1 MDVMQRCWFMDFKIR
16 MIMKKKELILK
27 RPQDFKLHK
36 TSDPKVLLFKYLV
49 KPLYR
54 TWMEDYTD
62 EDTGEVVSIERSEL
76 VAGVGQ
82 IGQNELQ
89 QITFALQA
97 GDIKEVEYCCHDLG
111 DVQILEAGRTFL
123 VEYLVNFDERK
134 RCLVFAKGIGQA
146 MQIIA
151 DYNSVNCGSFERME
165 FVSIKSVVAVFIP
178 DNDKCIPA
186 DEQEGFDKLKDYYKV
201 NVKFISFDEEYSR
214 DYIIT
219 ADEVGKAKSR
229 VERYIKNNFAKEN
242 EEPHFNVRKA
252 MPFEVDYVVPV
263 EYCKMYWGDKK

>member
-1 MDVMQRCWFMDFKIR
+1 
-16 MIMKKKELILK
+16 MKKKELILK

-49 KPLYR
+49 KPLRR
-54 TWMEDYTD
+54 TWNEDFTD

-76 VAGVGQ
+76 VADVGQ
-82 IGQNELQ
+82 IGQDELQ

-111 DVQILEAGRTFL
+111 RVEIAEAGRTFL

-134 RCLVFAKGIGQA
+134 RCLVFAKGIGQS

-151 DYNSVNCGSFERME
+151 DYNSVNFCSRTRIE
-165 FVSIKSVVAVFIP
+165 FVSIKAVVAVFIP
-178 DNDKCIPA
+178 DNDKCIPE

-201 NVKFISFDEEYSR
+201 NVKFVTFESEYSK

-229 VERYIKNNFAKEN
+229 VERYIKNNFAEAI

-263 EYCKMYWGDKK
+263 EYCKMYWRDKEEKD

>member
-1 MDVMQRCWFMDFKIR
+1 
-16 MIMKKKELILK
+16 MKKKELILK
-27 RPQDFKLHK
+27 RPQDFKMHK
-36 TSDPKVLLFKYLV
+36 TSDPKVLLYKYLV
-49 KPLYR
+49 KPLHR
-54 TWMEDYTD
+54 KWMEDYID
-62 EDTGEVVSIERSEL
+62 QDTGEVVSIERSEL

-82 IGQNELQ
+82 IGQDELQ
-89 QITFALQA
+89 QITFALQT

-151 DYNSVNCGSFERME
+151 DYNSVNCGSFARME
-165 FVSIKSVVAVFIP
+165 FVSIKAVVAVFIP
-178 DNDKCIPA
+178 DNDKCIPD

-201 NVKFISFDEEYSR
+201 NVKFVSFDGEYSR

-229 VERYIKNNFAKEN
+229 VERYIKNDFAEVH

-263 EYCKMYWGDKK
+263 EYCKMYWRDKDEKVK

>member
-1 MDVMQRCWFMDFKIR
+1 MN
-16 MIMKKKELILK
+16 MKKKELILK

-62 EDTGEVVSIERSEL
+62 QDTGEVVSIERKEL
-76 VAGVGQ
+76 VADIGQ

-111 DVQILEAGRTFL
+111 DVRFMPAGRTYL
-123 VEYLVNFDERK
+123 VEYIIDYDRHEK
-134 RCLVFAKGIGQA
+134 CLVFAKGTEQA
-146 MQIIA
+146 VQIIA
-151 DYNSVNCGSFERME
+151 DFLSVNFGYAFTCEV
-165 FVSIKSVVAVFIP
+165 VSIKTVYARFIP
-178 DNDKCIPA
+178 DNDACIPE
-186 DEQEGFDKLKDYYKV
+186 DEQTDFQQRKDYYKV
-201 NVKFISFDEEYSR
+201 NVKFLGFDGDYSR

-229 VERYIKNNFAKEN
+229 VESFIKNESS
-242 EEPHFNVRKA
+242 EDDQPHFNVRKA
-252 MPFEVDYVVPV
+252 LPYEIDYVVPL
-263 EYCKMYWGDKK
+263 EYCKMYWSDEKG